1 MSGYIR
7 SEYKRVPFL
16 NRDHGL
22 LHRGVRSIIVAIS
35 TTSDHRAHC
44 REMNPEAFRDLLKL
58 MRSAFAFCLI
68 SPHVVCL
75 TSARITE

>member
-35 TTSDHRAHC
+35 TTSNHPARR
-44 REMNPEAFRDLLKL
+44 REMNPELFRDLLTL

-68 SPHVVCL
+68 STHVVCL
-75 TSARITE
+75 TSLRITE